1 MMAIHSAKNPITSQD
16 ALVKKQTTYKKHET
30 YILSTREDVNSRQC
44 IKHVSDPQLK
54 CWQKF

>member
-54 CWQKF
+54 C